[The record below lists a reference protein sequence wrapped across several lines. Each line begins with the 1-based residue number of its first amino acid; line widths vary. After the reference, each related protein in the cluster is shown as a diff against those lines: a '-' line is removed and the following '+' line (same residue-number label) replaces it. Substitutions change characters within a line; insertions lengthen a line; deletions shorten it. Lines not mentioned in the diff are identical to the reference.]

1 MLKNKL
7 LFYFEETSQK
17 SHKKSGKPPKTIL
30 KRPHKQKFFFKM
42 NADLEKVTQQKEKF
56 TQKLKF
62 LKYYYQV
69 FLKVSVR

>member
-1 MLKNKL
+1 
-7 LFYFEETSQK
+7 
-17 SHKKSGKPPKTIL
+17 
-30 KRPHKQKFFFKM
+30 M